1 MISAEG
7 KIDVPSSLRYRTL
20 GVNENNKH
28 LVYVLHGY
36 GQLVEYFSQKFSDIP
51 LKDVLFVFPEGRHR
65 FYLRGT
71 SGRVGASWMTK
82 EWREEDIRL
91 NILSLDLLHE
101 TILKSIS
108 PEKITV
114 IGFSQGGATAA
125 RWLAH
130 GKINNCDH
138 FISWA
143 SVYPPDLAVDRMPP
157 IASAMVQEHAGLAKK
172 NTFVLGTEDEF
183 FPKADQELLIEDYQ
197 SKGIHIAR
205 FEGTHD
211 IDKET
216 LTNIL

>member
-1 MISAEG
+1 MSSIEG
-7 KIDVPSSLRYRTL
+7 KIEVPSSLRYRMVRT
-20 GVNENNKH
+20 GENAQH

-125 RWLAH
+125 RWLAQ
-130 GKINNCDH
+130 GKVNCNH

-143 SVYPPDLAVDRMPP
+143 SVYPPDLAVED
-157 IASAMVQEHAGLAKK
+157 HAGLAKK

-183 FPKADQELLIEDYQ
+183 FPKADQELLITDYR

-216 LTNIL
+216 LINIL

>member
-1 MISAEG
+1 MSSVEG
-7 KIDVPSSLRYRTL
+7 IIEVPSSLRYRTINPE
-20 GVNENNKH
+20 GTSKH

-36 GQLVEYFSQKFSDIP
+36 GQLVEYFSQKFDNIS
-51 LKDVLFVFPEGRHR
+51 LKDTLFVFPEGRHR

-91 NILSLDLLHE
+91 NILSLNILHE
-101 TILKSIS
+101 SVLKSCS

-130 GKINNCDH
+130 GKITCDH

-143 SVYPPDLAVDRMPP
+143 SVYPPDLAIEDHRN
-157 IASAMVQEHAGLAKK
+157 LAKK
-172 NTFVLGTEDEF
+172 NSFVLGTEDEF
-183 FPKADQELLIEDYQ
+183 FPKEDQEILIADYQ
-197 SKGIHIAR
+197 SKGIQIVR

-211 IDKET
+211 IHQET
-216 LTNIL
+216 LISVL

>member
-1 MISAEG
+1 MNSVEG
-7 KIDVPSSLRYRTL
+7 KIEVPSSLRYRIIQSD
-20 GVNENNKH
+20 EQPKH

-36 GQLVEYFSQKFSDIP
+36 GQLVEYFSQKFQDIP
-51 LKDVLFVFPEGRHR
+51 LKGIVFVFPEGRHR

-91 NILSLDLLHE
+91 NTLTLDLLHVE
-101 TILKSIS
+101 MLKSYT

-125 RWLAH
+125 RWLSH
-130 GKINNCDH
+130 GKIHCDH

-143 SVYPPDLAVDRMPP
+143 SVYPPDLAIENHRN
-157 IASAMVQEHAGLAKK
+157 LAQK

-183 FPKADQELLIEDYQ
+183 FPKSEQEKLIADYR
-197 SKGIHIAR
+197 SKGIFTSL

-211 IDKET
+211 IHKET
-216 LTNIL
+216 LISIL

>member
-101 TILKSIS
+101 MILKSIS

-130 GKINNCDH
+130 GKINCDH

-143 SVYPPDLAVDRMPP
+143 SVYPPDLAVEE
-157 IASAMVQEHAGLAKK
+157 QAGLAKK

-216 LTNIL
+216 LINIL

>member
-1 MISAEG
+1 MISTEG
-7 KIDVPSSLRYRTL
+7 KIDVPATLRYRTVQY
-20 GVNENNKH
+20 GENTRH

-36 GQLVEYFSQKFSDIP
+36 GQLVEYFCQKFADIP
-51 LKDVLFVFPEGRHR
+51 VTETLFVFPEGRHR

-91 NILSLDLLHE
+91 NNRSLDLLHNE
-101 TILKSIS
+101 IGKRIL

-125 RWLAH
+125 RWLAN
-130 GKINNCDH
+130 GQVTCDH

-143 SVYPPDLAVDRMPP
+143 NVYPPDLAVE
-157 IASAMVQEHAGLAKK
+157 EHGNLARKS
-172 NTFVLGTEDEF
+172 TFILGTEDEY
-183 FPKADQELLIEDYQ
+183 FPKADQEILIADYS
-197 SKGIHIAR
+197 SKGINIAR

-216 LTNIL
+216 LISVL

>member
-1 MISAEG
+1 MIFVEG
-7 KIDVPSSLRYRTL
+7 KIDVPSSLRYRTV
-20 GVNENNKH
+20 GTGENSKH

-51 LKDVLFVFPEGRHR
+51 LKDILFVFPEGRHR

-91 NILSLDLLHE
+91 NIRSLDLLHE
-101 TILKSIS
+101 TMLKSIS

-130 GKINNCDH
+130 GKINCDH

-143 SVYPPDLAVDRMPP
+143 SVYPPDLAVE
-157 IASAMVQEHAGLAKK
+157 EHTNLAKK

-183 FPKADQELLIEDYQ
+183 FPKADQEILIADYQ

-205 FEGTHD
+205 FQGTHD

-216 LTNIL
+216 LISIL

>member
-1 MISAEG
+1 MSFAEG
-7 KIDVPSSLRYRTL
+7 KIDVPSSLRYRTIQN
-20 GVNENNKH
+20 GQNARH

-36 GQLVEYFSQKFSDIP
+36 GQLVEYFSQKFSGIP
-51 LKDVLFVFPEGRHR
+51 HEEILFVFPEGRHR

-91 NILSLDLLHE
+91 NIVGLDLLHQE
-101 TILKSIS
+101 ILKSYS

-125 RWLAH
+125 RWLAN
-130 GKINNCDH
+130 GKITCDH

-143 SVYPPDLAVDRMPP
+143 SVYPPDLAIEAPT
-157 IASAMVQEHAGLAKK
+157 ELAQK
-172 NTFVLGTEDEF
+172 NTFVLGTEDEY
-183 FPKADQELLIEDYQ
+183 FPKEDQEILIADYR
-197 SKGIHIAR
+197 SKGIRVAH

-211 IDKET
+211 IDKEI
-216 LTNIL
+216 LTAIL

>member
-1 MISAEG
+1 MISTEG
-7 KIDVPSSLRYRTL
+7 KIDVPSSLRYRTIQA
-20 GVNENNKH
+20 GENMRH

-36 GQLVEYFSQKFSDIP
+36 GQLVEYFCQKFADIP
-51 LKDVLFVFPEGRHR
+51 VTETLFVFPEGRHR

-91 NILSLDLLHE
+91 NSINLDLLHE
-101 TILKSIS
+101 KILKGIS

-130 GKINNCDH
+130 GKVACDH

-143 SVYPPDLAVDRMPP
+143 SVYPPDLAVE
-157 IASAMVQEHAGLAKK
+157 EHGNLARKA
-172 NTFVLGTEDEF
+172 TFVLGTEDEF
-183 FPKADQELLIEDYQ
+183 FPKADQEILIADYQ
-197 SKGIHIAR
+197 SKGINIAR

-211 IDKET
+211 IDKQT
-216 LTNIL
+216 LISVL

>member
-1 MISAEG
+1 MISTEG
-7 KIDVPSSLRYRTL
+7 KIDVPSSLRYRTMQT
-20 GVNENNKH
+20 GENIRN

-36 GQLVEYFSQKFSDIP
+36 GQLIEYFCQKFADIP
-51 LKDVLFVFPEGRHR
+51 VTETLFVFPEGRHR

-91 NILSLDLLHE
+91 NTLNLDLLHDE
-101 TILKSIS
+101 ILKSVS

-125 RWLAH
+125 RWLAN
-130 GKINNCDH
+130 GKVDCDH

-143 SVYPPDLAVDRMPP
+143 SVYPPDLAVE
-157 IASAMVQEHAGLAKK
+157 EHGILARKS
-172 NTFVLGTEDEF
+172 TFVLGTEDEF
-183 FPKADQELLIEDYQ
+183 FPKADQEILIADYQ
-197 SKGIHIAR
+197 SKGINIAR

-211 IDKET
+211 IDKQT
-216 LTNIL
+216 LISVL

>member
-1 MISAEG
+1 MSSVEG
-7 KIDVPSSLRYRTL
+7 KIDIPSSLRYRMIESD
-20 GVNENNKH
+20 GNIKH
-28 LVYVLHGY
+28 LIYVLHGY

-51 LKDVLFVFPEGRHR
+51 LNNTLFVFPEGKHR

-91 NILSLDLLHE
+91 NTLSLDLLHE
-101 TILKSIS
+101 AMLQSHT
-108 PEKITV
+108 PEKISV

-130 GKINNCDH
+130 GTIACDH

-143 SVYPPDLAVDRMPP
+143 SVYPPDLAVE
-157 IASAMVQEHAGLAKK
+157 EHASLAQK

-183 FPKADQELLIEDYQ
+183 FPKDQQELLIADYQ
-197 SKGIHIAR
+197 SKGIHTVR

-211 IDKET
+211 IDKQT
-216 LTNIL
+216 LISIL

>member
-1 MISAEG
+1 MSSIEG
-7 KIDVPSSLRYRTL
+7 KIEVPSSLRYRIIQS
-20 GVNENNKH
+20 GENPKH

-36 GQLVEYFSQKFSDIP
+36 GQLVEYFSQKFQDLS
-51 LKDVLFVFPEGRHR
+51 LKETIFVFPEGRHR

-91 NILSLDLLHE
+91 NTLTLDLLHAE
-101 TILKSIS
+101 ILKSHA

-130 GKINNCDH
+130 GNIPCDH

-143 SVYPPDLAVDRMPP
+143 SVYPPDLA
-157 IASAMVQEHAGLAKK
+157 IEEHQNLARK

-183 FPKADQELLIEDYQ
+183 FPKSDREKLIADYQ
-197 SKGIHIAR
+197 SKGIFTSS

-211 IDKET
+211 IHKET
-216 LTNIL
+216 LISIL

>member
-1 MISAEG
+1 MSSIEE
-7 KIDVPSSLRYRTL
+7 KIIEVPSSLRYRTIQY
-20 GVNENNKH
+20 GKAARH

-36 GQLVEYFSQKFSDIP
+36 GQLIAYFSQKFSGLP
-51 LKDVLFVFPEGRHR
+51 LDDTLFVFPEGRHR

-91 NILSLDLLHE
+91 NTVTLDLLHQE
-101 TILKSIS
+101 ILKAGT

-130 GKINNCDH
+130 GTIHCDH

-143 SVYPPDLAVDRMPP
+143 SVYPPDLA
-157 IASAMVQEHAGLAKK
+157 AEEHSNLARK

-183 FPKADQELLIEDYQ
+183 FPKSEQEKILGDYQ
-197 SKGIHIAR
+197 FKGIHTAS

-216 LTNIL
+216 LIHIL

>member
-1 MISAEG
+1 MSSVEG
-7 KIDVPSSLRYRTL
+7 KIEVPSSLRYRTIQS
-20 GVNENNKH
+20 GENPKH
-28 LVYVLHGY
+28 LIYVLHGY
-36 GQLVEYFSQKFSDIP
+36 GQLVEYFSQKFQDIP
-51 LKDVLFVFPEGRHR
+51 LKETVFVFPEGRHR

-91 NILSLDLLHE
+91 NTLTLDLLHIE
-101 TILKSIS
+101 LLRNYT
-108 PEKITV
+108 PGKITV

-130 GKINNCDH
+130 GNISCDH

-143 SVYPPDLAVDRMPP
+143 SVYPPDLA
-157 IASAMVQEHAGLAKK
+157 IEEHQNLAQK

-183 FPKADQELLIEDYQ
+183 FPKTEQEKLIAEYQ
-197 SKGIHIAR
+197 SKGIFTSR

-211 IDKET
+211 IHKET
-216 LTNIL
+216 LISIL

>member
-1 MISAEG
+1 MISTAG
-7 KIDVPSSLRYRTL
+7 KIEVPSSLRYRTA
-20 GVNENNKH
+20 GTIENARH

-36 GQLVEYFSQKFSDIP
+36 GQLVEYFCQKFSDIP
-51 LKDVLFVFPEGRHR
+51 LNDVLFVFPEGRHR

-91 NILSLDLLHE
+91 NILSLDILHQE
-101 TILKSIS
+101 MLKSVS

-130 GKINNCDH
+130 GKVNCDH

-143 SVYPPDLAVDRMPP
+143 SVYPPDLAVE
-157 IASAMVQEHAGLAKK
+157 EHTQLAQKT
-172 NTFVLGTEDEF
+172 TFVLGTEDEF
-183 FPKADQELLIEDYQ
+183 FPKEDQEILIADYA
-197 SKGIHIAR
+197 SKGINIAR

-216 LTNIL
+216 LISVL

>member
-1 MISAEG
+1 MSSAEG
-7 KIDVPSSLRYRTL
+7 KIDVPSSLRYRTIQT
-20 GVNENNKH
+20 GQNARH

-36 GQLVEYFSQKFSDIP
+36 GQLVEYFSQKFSGIP
-51 LKDVLFVFPEGRHR
+51 HEEILFVFPEGRHR

-91 NILSLDLLHE
+91 NIVGLDLLHQE
-101 TILKSIS
+101 ILKSYS

-125 RWLAH
+125 RWLAN
-130 GKINNCDH
+130 GKIACDH

-143 SVYPPDLAVDRMPP
+143 SVYPPDLATEEP
-157 IASAMVQEHAGLAKK
+157 AELAPK
-172 NTFVLGTEDEF
+172 NTFVLGTEDEY
-183 FPKADQELLIEDYQ
+183 FPKEDQESLITDYR
-197 SKGIHIAR
+197 SKGINIAR

-216 LTNIL
+216 LTAIL

>member
-1 MISAEG
+1 MSSVEG
-7 KIDVPSSLRYRTL
+7 KIAVPSSLRYRML
-20 GVNENNKH
+20 QSGEQISH

-36 GQLVEYFSQKFSDIP
+36 GQLVEYFCQKFAGLPDEET
-51 LKDVLFVFPEGRHR
+51 LFVFPEGRHR

-91 NILSLDLLHE
+91 NLLSLDLLHQE
-101 TILKSIS
+101 ILKEHH

-130 GKINNCDH
+130 GNISCDH

-143 SVYPPDLAVDRMPP
+143 SVYPPDLA
-157 IASAMVQEHAGLAKK
+157 IEEHRNLARK

-183 FPKADQELLIEDYQ
+183 FPRTEQDKLIADYE
-197 SKGIHIAR
+197 SKGIHTVR
-205 FEGTHD
+205 FNGNHD
-211 IDKET
+211 IHPET
-216 LTNIL
+216 LTAIL

>member
-1 MISAEG
+1 MISTEG
-7 KIDVPSSLRYRTL
+7 KIDVPATLRYRTVRE
-20 GVNENNKH
+20 GENIRH

-36 GQLVEYFSQKFSDIP
+36 GQLVEYFSLKFAEIP
-51 LKDVLFVFPEGRHR
+51 VTETLFVFPEGRHR

-91 NILSLDLLHE
+91 NTLNLDLLHAE
-101 TILKSIS
+101 ILKGVS

-130 GKINNCDH
+130 GTVDCDH

-143 SVYPPDLAVDRMPP
+143 SVYPPDLAVE
-157 IASAMVQEHAGLAKK
+157 EHGNLARKS
-172 NTFVLGTEDEF
+172 TFVLGTEDEF
-183 FPKADQELLIEDYQ
+183 FPKADQEILIADYQ
-197 SKGIHIAR
+197 SKGINIAR

-211 IDKET
+211 IDKQT
-216 LTNIL
+216 LISVL

>member
-1 MISAEG
+1 MSSVEG
-7 KIDVPSSLRYRTL
+7 KIAVPSSLRYRML
-20 GVNENNKH
+20 QPGGQVKH

-36 GQLVEYFSQKFSDIP
+36 GQLVEYFSKKFEGIP
-51 LKDVLFVFPEGRHR
+51 ANDVLFVFPEGRHR

-91 NILSLDLLHE
+91 NMLSLDLLHSE
-101 TILKSIS
+101 ILKSHS

-130 GKINNCDH
+130 GRVSCDH
-138 FISWA
+138 FVSWA
-143 SVYPPDLAVDRMPP
+143 SVYPPDLAVE
-157 IASAMVQEHAGLAKK
+157 EHAGLAVK

-183 FPKADQELLIEDYQ
+183 FPKADQEILIGDYQ
-197 SKGIHIAR
+197 SRGIHIAR

-216 LTNIL
+216 LISIL

>member
-1 MISAEG
+1 MISGEG
-7 KIDVPSSLRYRTL
+7 KIEVPSSLRYRMIQT
-20 GVNENNKH
+20 GERVKH

-36 GQLVEYFSQKFSDIP
+36 GQLVEYFSQKFLGIP
-51 LKDVLFVFPEGRHR
+51 QEAILFVFPEGRHR

-101 TILKSIS
+101 TLLKSHS

-130 GKINNCDH
+130 GKVNCDH

-143 SVYPPDLAVDRMPP
+143 SVYPPDLA
-157 IASAMVQEHAGLAKK
+157 IEEHASLAKK
-172 NTFVLGTEDEF
+172 SSFVLGTEDEF
-183 FPKADQELLIEDYQ
+183 FPKKDQEVLITDYQ
-197 SKGIHIAR
+197 SRGIHIAR

-216 LTNIL
+216 LISIL

>member
-1 MISAEG
+1 MKSVEG
-7 KIDVPSSLRYRTL
+7 KIAIPSSLRYRTMKSSDWSI
-20 GVNENNKH
+20 KH

-36 GQLVEYFSQKFSDIP
+36 GQLVEYFCQKFQDIS
-51 LKDVLFVFPEGRHR
+51 LDETCFVFPEGRHR
-65 FYLRGT
+65 FYLKGT

-91 NILSLDLLHE
+91 NSLSLDLLHE
-101 TILKSIS
+101 EILKSCT

-130 GKINNCDH
+130 GKITCDH

-143 SVYPPDLAVDRMPP
+143 SVYPPDLV
-157 IASAMVQEHAGLAKK
+157 IEEHANLAQK

-183 FPKADQELLIEDYQ
+183 FPKEEQEKLIADYQ
-197 SKGIHIAR
+197 SKGIHISR

-211 IDKET
+211 IHIET
-216 LTNIL
+216 LISIL